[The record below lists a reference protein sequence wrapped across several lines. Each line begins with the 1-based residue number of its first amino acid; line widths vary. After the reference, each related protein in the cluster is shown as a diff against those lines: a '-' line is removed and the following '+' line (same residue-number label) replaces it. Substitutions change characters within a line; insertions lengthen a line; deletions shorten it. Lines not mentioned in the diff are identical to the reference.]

1 MASRFTVG
9 SRLGPLG
16 TAQLFI
22 TPSSSRRKSKWR
34 WLAACFWMT
43 KRSLLR
49 ALSSRADDGSLP
61 DGSAVREK
69 SRLRLYSASFSRAD
83 DARVDGARF
92 LEPDDGFAD
101 SFFDDFRAAAT
112 GAQR

>member
-1 MASRFTVG
+1 
-9 SRLGPLG
+9 
-16 TAQLFI
+16 
-22 TPSSSRRKSKWR
+22 
-34 WLAACFWMT
+34 MT

-83 DARVDGARF
+83 DTRVDGARLVEPRDGCPGPFFTDF
-92 LEPDDGFAD
+92 LVV
-101 SFFDDFRAAAT
+101 AT
-112 GAQR
+112 GVER